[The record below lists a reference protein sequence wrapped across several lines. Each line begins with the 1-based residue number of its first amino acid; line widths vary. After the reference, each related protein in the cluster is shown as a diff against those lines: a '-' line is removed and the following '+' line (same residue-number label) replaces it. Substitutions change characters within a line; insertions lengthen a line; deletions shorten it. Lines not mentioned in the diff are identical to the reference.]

1 MTPEELRRRVL
12 GKEPAGETPDWVIL
26 SGEIRSLTERL
37 RADVERAVARFHEF
51 DDVRRA
57 IAHRDREVPRL
68 RERAVEINKLIK
80 ELNLIAPAMRFQI
93 FPLDPEAEVA
103 PLARSYFKRR

>member
-12 GKEPAGETPDWVIL
+12 GKEPPGETPDWVIL
-26 SGEIRSLTERL
+26 SGEVRSLTERL
-37 RADVERAVARFHEF
+37 RADVERAVARFHAY

-57 IAHRDREVPRL
+57 IAHRDREVPKL
-68 RERAVEINKLIK
+68 RERVAEVNKLVR
-80 ELNLIAPAMRFQI
+80 ELNLIVPSMRFQM
-93 FPLDPEAEVA
+93 FPLDPDTEIA